1 MAVSFS
7 VYRGS
12 TPSNLYS
19 IAAAQTLATTF
30 LDPGFPDTTILPPDP
45 NYDHADF
52 YWRLELQPEVQA
64 TIVSATS
71 IGSAIL
77 EMSPASYAGM
87 VVRITEGTG
96 SGQERTVSTNTTST
110 LTLTTAWDI
119 TPDATSSFVVAP
131 STYQFG
137 STTPTSP
144 SQFTIPNQSGATV
157 EISGRSANCNGIEAP
172 YGISPVTRWVIG
184 GAGIVNVD
192 SAPAPAPVFGISPG
206 YSGGTI
212 IFGELGFSDFTNVNT
227 VTAGTYQLFYLD
239 EMNLVAAGLLTT
251 AIAPTD
257 VQLVISVALQGTL
270 PLYLLIDSEV
280 IGLTSA
286 DSTGT
291 ILTCVRGAHG
301 TTAAAHSSGASIFT
315 LLQQVFVVPFAKH
328 FFGSPASG
336 NWSFPAIFPN
346 VRLISSELFVTNSQG
361 NSPIASINF
370 TGSLDGSL
378 RTLSGGQLSFQIGGF
393 LAIQTNAAP
402 DVILDASKAVRDIY
416 AVVQQA
422 PVGSA
427 ININLNLNGTLYC
440 TLTIPDGS
448 TSMTAALDGASLPP
462 LLAQDL
468 LSIDITGV
476 GLTTPGSSLT
486 VIIRV

>member
-1 MAVSFS
+1 
-7 VYRGS
+7 
-12 TPSNLYS
+12 
-19 IAAAQTLATTF
+19 
-30 LDPGFPDTTILPPDP
+30 
-45 NYDHADF
+45 
-52 YWRLELQPEVQA
+52 
-64 TIVSATS
+64 
-71 IGSAIL
+71 
-77 EMSPASYAGM
+77 
-87 VVRITEGTG
+87 
-96 SGQERTVSTNTTST
+96 
-110 LTLTTAWDI
+110 
-119 TPDATSSFVVAP
+119 
-131 STYQFG
+131 
-137 STTPTSP
+137 
-144 SQFTIPNQSGATV
+144 
-157 EISGRSANCNGIEAP
+157 
-172 YGISPVTRWVIG
+172 
-184 GAGIVNVD
+184 
-192 SAPAPAPVFGISPG
+192 
-206 YSGGTI
+206 
-212 IFGELGFSDFTNVNT
+212 
-227 VTAGTYQLFYLD
+227 
-239 EMNLVAAGLLTT
+239 
-251 AIAPTD
+251 
-257 VQLVISVALQGTL
+257 
-270 PLYLLIDSEV
+270 V

-286 DSTGT
+286 DTTGK

-361 NSPIASINF
+361 NSPTSSINF

-393 LAIQTNAAP
+393 LAIQANAAP

-416 AVVQQA
+416 AVVQQP

-440 TLTIPDGS
+440 TLTIPAGS
-448 TSMTAALDGASLPP
+448 TRMAAALDGAALPP
-462 LLAQDL
+462 LLVQDR